1 MIVEDY
7 HKLIEEIVDID
18 TEVSSIADSRRLLVE
33 LSEREAILLK
43 LKESIVKDIRS
54 AESNF
59 LRDKSSLRNKYSMN
73 QKTGITGM
81 IRGSPK
87 SKLIKE
93 LKRLESRSNNNIEG
107 LKEIRYLINDLLLQF
122 NEMKGPV
129 NKSIRDRFGN

>member
-7 HKLIEEIVDID
+7 HKLIDEIVDID
-18 TEVSSIADSRRLLVE
+18 TEVCSIADSRRLLVE
-33 LSEREAILLK
+33 LSEREAILIK

-59 LRDKSSLRNKYSMN
+59 LKDKAALRNKYSMD
-73 QKTGITGM
+73 QKTGITGR

-93 LKRLESRSNNNIEG
+93 LRHLESRSNNNIER

-122 NEMKGPV
+122 NAMKSPV
-129 NKSIRDRFGN
+129 NRSIRDRFGN

>member
-33 LSEREAILLK
+33 LSEREAILIK

-59 LRDKSSLRNKYSMN
+59 LREKAYLRNKYSMN

-93 LKRLESRSNNNIEG
+93 LKRLESRSNDNIEG
-107 LKEIRYLINDLLLQF
+107 LKEIRYLINDLILQF
-122 NEMKGPV
+122 SEMKGPV

>member
-7 HKLIEEIVDID
+7 HKLIDEIVDID

-33 LSEREAILLK
+33 LSEREAILIK
-43 LKESIVKDIRS
+43 LKEGIVKDIRL

-59 LRDKSSLRNKYSMN
+59 LKDKAYLRNKHSMD
-73 QKTGITGM
+73 QKTGITGRL
-81 IRGSPK
+81 RGSPK

-93 LKRLESRSNNNIEG
+93 LKRLESRSNKNIEG

-122 NEMKGPV
+122 NAMKGPV

>member
-7 HKLIEEIVDID
+7 HKLIDEIVDID

-81 IRGSPK
+81 T
-87 SKLIKE
+87 
-93 LKRLESRSNNNIEG
+93 KRIT
-107 LKEIRYLINDLLLQF
+107 K
-122 NEMKGPV
+122 K
-129 NKSIRDRFGN
+129 

>member
-107 LKEIRYLINDLLLQF
+107 LKEIRYLINELLLQF

>member
-7 HKLIEEIVDID
+7 HKLIEEIVDIN

-33 LSEREAILLK
+33 LSERESILIK
-43 LKESIVKDIRS
+43 LNESILKDIRS

-59 LRDKSSLRNKYSMN
+59 LKNKASLRNKYSMD

-93 LKRLESRSNNNIEG
+93 LKRLESRSNENIEG

-122 NEMKGPV
+122 NEMKGPL